1 MTLPQKALASA
12 SEQCDRLNK
21 VLHKSTT
28 KQVKSDD
35 ETQVAKA
42 TAHAWFNNCRPVV
55 VTAVGDGQ
63 LKGLDDQYRTL
74 IAASGRATLRSRY
87 FAIIKQTKNLLSQV
101 QVDQAL
107 ALALAA
113 DHTRPQHATADDAPD
128 FSLLVPDAKMQTI
141 LVNRWQECVKCV
153 TVGAPLSAV
162 VMMGGM
168 LEGLLLAR
176 VNQLKD
182 KSPVFK
188 AANAPKDKAGNPLKL
203 NEWGLKNYLDV
214 AHELAWISRT
224 TKDVGEVVRDYRN
237 YIHPQKEYSHGV
249 SISADDARTLWEI
262 AKSVARQVLKP

>member
-1 MTLPQKALASA
+1 VTPAQQALASA
-12 SEQCDRLNK
+12 AGQCDRLK
-21 VLHKSTT
+21 KTIRKGST
-28 KQVKSDD
+28 KQVQSND
-35 ETQVAKA
+35 EIQVAKA
-42 TAHAWFNNCRPVV
+42 TAHAWFNNHRPVILA
-55 VTAVGDGQ
+55 AVGDGQ
-63 LKGLDDQYRTL
+63 VKSLDDQYRFL
-74 IAASGRATLRSRY
+74 IAASERATLRSKY
-87 FAIIKQTKNLLSQV
+87 LAVIKQARALLSQI

-107 ALALAA
+107 ALAG
-113 DHTRPQHATADDAPD
+113 DHARSEHATADDQPD
-128 FSLLVPDAKMQTI
+128 FSSLIPDAKMQTI
-141 LVNRWQECVKCV
+141 LGNRWQECVKCV
-153 TVGAPLSAV
+153 TAGAPLSAV

-182 KSPVFK
+182 KGPVFK
-188 AANAPKDKAGNPLKL
+188 APSAPKDKAGNPLKL

-237 YIHPQKEYSHGV
+237 YIHPQKEHSHGV

>member
-1 MTLPQKALASA
+1 MTPAQAALASA
-12 SEQCDRLNK
+12 SEQCDRLK
-21 VLHKSTT
+21 KMLHKSTT
-28 KQVKSDD
+28 RPVRSDD

-42 TAHAWFNNCRPVV
+42 TAYAWFNNCRPVV
-55 VTAVGDGQ
+55 LTAVGDGQ
-63 LKGLDDQYRTL
+63 LKGLDDQYRAL
-74 IAASGRATLRSRY
+74 LAASERATLRSRY
-87 FAIIKQTKNLLSQV
+87 LAIVKQTKNLLSQV
-101 QVDQAL
+101 KVDQAL
-107 ALALAA
+107 ALAAGNTL
-113 DHTRPQHATADDAPD
+113 PQHATVDDAPD
-128 FSLLVPDAKMQTI
+128 FSPLVLDAKMQAI

-153 TVGAPLSAV
+153 TVGAALSAV

-188 AANAPKDKAGNPLKL
+188 AANAPKDKAGSPLKL
-203 NEWGLKNYLDV
+203 KEWGLKNYLDV
-214 AHELAWISRT
+214 AHELTWISKT

-237 YIHPQKEYSHGV
+237 YIHPQKEHSHGV

>member
-1 MTLPQKALASA
+1 MTPAQKALASA
-12 SEQCDRLNK
+12 SEQCDRLKK
-21 VLHKSTT
+21 VLQKSTT
-28 KQVKSDD
+28 TQVRSGD
-35 ETQVAKA
+35 ETQIAKA
-42 TAHAWFNNCRPVV
+42 TAHAWFNNCRPIILS
-55 VTAVGDGQ
+55 AVGDSQ
-63 LKGLDDQYRTL
+63 LHGLDDQYRAL
-74 IAASGRATLRSRY
+74 IAASERATLRSRY
-87 FAIIKQTKNLLSQV
+87 LAIVKKTKKLLSQV

-107 ALALAA
+107 ALAA
-113 DHTRPQHATADDAPD
+113 DNVRPEHVTADDAPN
-128 FSLLVPDAKMQTI
+128 FSSLVPDAKMQTI
-141 LVNRWQECVKCV
+141 LANRWQECVKCV

-176 VNQLKD
+176 VNQFSD

-188 AANAPKDKAGNPLKL
+188 AASAPKDKAGNPLKL

-214 AHELAWISRT
+214 AHELAWISKT

-237 YIHPQKEYSHGV
+237 YIHPQKEHSHGV

>member
-1 MTLPQKALASA
+1 VTPAQKALASA
-12 SEQCDRLNK
+12 SEQCDRLKK

-28 KQVKSDD
+28 KQVRSDD

-55 VTAVGDGQ
+55 LTAVGDGQ
-63 LKGLDDQYRTL
+63 LKGLDDQYRAL
-74 IAASGRATLRSRY
+74 IAASVRATLRSRY
-87 FAIIKQTKNLLSQV
+87 LAIIKQTKKLLSQA
-101 QVDQAL
+101 QVDQ

-113 DHTRPQHATADDAPD
+113 DHTRPLHATADDAPD
-128 FSLLVPDAKMQTI
+128 FSPLVSDARMQTI

-182 KSPVFK
+182 KGPVFK
-188 AANAPKDKAGNPLKL
+188 AVNAPKDKTGNPLKL

-214 AHELAWISRT
+214 AHELAWISKT

-237 YIHPQKEYSHGV
+237 LIHPQKEHSHGV

-262 AKSVARQVLKP
+262 AKGVARQVLKP

>member
-1 MTLPQKALASA
+1 VTSAQKALASA
-12 SEQCDRLNK
+12 SEQCDRLKK
-21 VLHKSTT
+21 VLHRSTT
-28 KQVKSDD
+28 KQVRSDD

-63 LKGLDDQYRTL
+63 LKGLDDQYRAL
-74 IAASGRATLRSRY
+74 IAASERATLRSRY
-87 FAIIKQTKNLLSQV
+87 LAIIKQTKNLLSQV
-101 QVDQAL
+101 QVDQ

-128 FSLLVPDAKMQTI
+128 FSPLVPDAKMQTI
-141 LVNRWQECVKCV
+141 LINRWQECVKCV
-153 TVGAPLSAV
+153 TVGAPLSSV

-182 KSPVFK
+182 KGPVFK

-214 AHELAWISRT
+214 AHELAWISKT
-224 TKDVGEVVRDYRN
+224 TKDIGEVVRDYRN
-237 YIHPQKEYSHGV
+237 YIHPQKEHSHGV

-262 AKSVARQVLKP
+262 AKSVARQVLKR